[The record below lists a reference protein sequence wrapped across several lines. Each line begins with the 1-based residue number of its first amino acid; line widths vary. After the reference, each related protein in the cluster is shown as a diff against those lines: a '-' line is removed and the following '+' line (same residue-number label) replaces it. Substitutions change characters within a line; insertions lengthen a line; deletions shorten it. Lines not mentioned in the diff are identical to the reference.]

1 MENET
6 ATAPITDQGATTEAT
21 RQSEAAVPPEDAV
34 FASIVGDLSPAE
46 RATLP
51 PDFLE
56 TPPAPTA
63 PENND
68 GGNPTITAAPEDGT
82 PGAPQDA
89 DPENPPSATPKNPP
103 PAADPGTP
111 PAEPQNAEGDNDGG
125 FDPNTLLA
133 EELRASN
140 ARYSTLQGKYNSE
153 IRALRAEIER
163 LKSGQPAAP
172 APAPA
177 PNDGTEKPNGDPAPN
192 PAPAVND
199 KDEDQKLAE
208 RLGLDPEVISALR
221 ENFMSRIPKT
231 AADTPGSP
239 DIDDR
244 VAALETERLNA
255 DLDAKIRV
263 ATGGLSLEQVGSQ
276 SLFNYATTK
285 IKNDKGVSAAE
296 ILAKAHEKFDNDTI
310 ASVVATVVQEMKSNG
325 LWEDRPGHFAVP
337 VKPAAPPAAAGN
349 PAPTPAAPV
358 VPHVSGVPGNAALG
372 QTRTVDIVERELD
385 EAIRQVASGNPAAA
399 PKVDKLRDEY
409 FKLMGGN
416 NAPPVS

>member
-1 MENET
+1 MANET
-6 ATAPITDQGATTEAT
+6 TTTAA
-21 RQSEAAVPPEDAV
+21 PEDAV
-34 FASIVGDLSPAE
+34 LASIVGDLSPAE

-51 PDFLE
+51 PDFLDAS
-56 TPPAPTA
+56 PAP
-63 PENND
+63 
-68 GGNPTITAAPEDGT
+68 AAE
-82 PGAPQDA
+82 
-89 DPENPPSATPKNPP
+89 PENPPAEPQNAAPENQP
-103 PAADPGTP
+103 PAAEPGTP
-111 PAEPQNAEGDNDGG
+111 PAEPQDAGDDDGG

-163 LKSGQPAAP
+163 LKAGQPAAP

-177 PNDGTEKPNGDPAPN
+177 PNDGTEKPNGDPAPD
-192 PAPAVND
+192 PAPAPAEND

-208 RLGLDPEVISALR
+208 RLGLDPEVISGLR

-231 AADTPGSP
+231 VADTPGSP

-255 DLDAKIRV
+255 DLDTKIRA
-263 ATGGLSLEQVGSQ
+263 ATGGLTLDQVGSQ

-296 ILAKAHEKFDNDTI
+296 ILAKAHETFDNDTI

-416 NAPPVS
+416 NAPPVA

>member
-1 MENET
+1 MANET
-6 ATAPITDQGATTEAT
+6 TA
-21 RQSEAAVPPEDAV
+21 AAAPEDAV
-34 FASIVGDLSPAE
+34 LASIVGDLSPAE

-51 PDFLE
+51 PDVLG
-56 TPPAPTA
+56 TPPAPAA
-63 PENND
+63 PENDDD
-68 GGNPTITAAPEDGT
+68 GGNPPPAVEPENGT
-82 PGAPQDA
+82 PGAPQGS
-89 DPENPPSATPKNPP
+89 DPGNPP
-103 PAADPGTP
+103 PAAEPENP
-111 PAEPQNAEGDNDGG
+111 PAEPQNAEGDDDGGG

-163 LKSGQPAAP
+163 LKAGQPAAP
-172 APAPA
+172 APTPA
-177 PNDGTEKPNGDPAPN
+177 PNDGTENPNGDPAPA
-192 PAPAVND
+192 PAPAPAEND
-199 KDEDQKLAE
+199 KDEDNRVAE
-208 RLGLDPEVISALR
+208 RLGLDPEVISGLR
-221 ENFMSRIPKT
+221 EYFMSRLPKPPV
-231 AADTPGSP
+231 ADTPGSP

-255 DLDAKIRV
+255 DLDTKIRA
-263 ATGGLSLEQVGSQ
+263 ATGGLTLDQVGSQ

-296 ILAKAHEKFDNDTI
+296 ILAKAHETFDNDTI

-416 NAPPVS
+416 NAPPVA

>member
-6 ATAPITDQGATTEAT
+6 ATAPITDQAVTT
-21 RQSEAAVPPEDAV
+21 EAAVPPEDAV
-34 FASIVGDLSPAE
+34 LASIVGDLSPAE

-51 PDFLE
+51 PDVLE
-56 TPPAPTA
+56 TSPAPA
-63 PENND
+63 ASEND
-68 GGNPTITAAPEDGT
+68 DDGNPTITAEPEDET
-82 PGAPQDA
+82 PAA
-89 DPENPPSATPKNPP
+89 SPEAVPKNPP
-103 PAADPGTP
+103 TAAEPENP
-111 PAEPQNAEGDNDGG
+111 PAEPQDAGNDDDGG

-163 LKSGQPAAP
+163 LKAGQPAAP

-177 PNDGTEKPNGDPAPN
+177 PNDGTEKPNGDPAPAS
-192 PAPAVND
+192 APASAAND
-199 KDEDQKLAE
+199 QEEDQKLAE
-208 RLGLDPEVISALR
+208 QLGLDPEVISGLR
-221 ENFMSRIPKT
+221 ENFMSRIPKQS

-255 DLDAKIRV
+255 DLDAKIRA

>member
-1 MENET
+1 MANET
-6 ATAPITDQGATTEAT
+6 TTTAA
-21 RQSEAAVPPEDAV
+21 PEDAV
-34 FASIVGDLSPAE
+34 LASIVGDLSPAE

-51 PDFLE
+51 PDVLG
-56 TPPAPTA
+56 TPPAP
-63 PENND
+63 
-68 GGNPTITAAPEDGT
+68 AAPEKDDDDG
-82 PGAPQDA
+82 
-89 DPENPPSATPKNPP
+89 NPP
-103 PAADPGTP
+103 PAAEPENPPAEPQNAAPENQPPAAEPGTP
-111 PAEPQNAEGDNDGG
+111 PAEPQDAGDDDGG

-163 LKSGQPAAP
+163 LKAGQPAAP

-177 PNDGTEKPNGDPAPN
+177 PNDGTEKPNGDPAPD

-208 RLGLDPEVISALR
+208 RLGLDPEVISGLR

-231 AADTPGSP
+231 AADTSGSP

-244 VAALETERLNA
+244 VAALEIERLNA
-255 DLDAKIRV
+255 DLDARIRA

-296 ILAKAHEKFDNDTI
+296 ILAKAHETFDNDTI

-416 NAPPVS
+416 NAPPVA

>member
-1 MENET
+1 MANET
-6 ATAPITDQGATTEAT
+6 TTTAA
-21 RQSEAAVPPEDAV
+21 PEDAV
-34 FASIVGDLSPAE
+34 LASIVGDLSPAE

-51 PDFLE
+51 PDFLDAS
-56 TPPAPTA
+56 PAPAA
-63 PENND
+63 PENDDDD
-68 GGNPTITAAPEDGT
+68 G
-82 PGAPQDA
+82 
-89 DPENPPSATPKNPP
+89 NPP
-103 PAADPGTP
+103 PAAEPENP
-111 PAEPQNAEGDNDGG
+111 PAEPQNAAPENQPPAAEPETSPAEPQDAGDDGGG

-163 LKSGQPAAP
+163 LKSGRPAAP

-177 PNDGTEKPNGDPAPN
+177 PNDGTEKPNGDPAPA
-192 PAPAVND
+192 PAPAPATTD
-199 KDEDQKLAE
+199 QDEDKQVAE
-208 RLGLDPEVISALR
+208 RLGLDPEVISGLR
-221 ENFMSRIPKT
+221 EYFMSRLPKT
-231 AADTPGSP
+231 AADTPVSP
-239 DIDDR
+239 DINDR

-296 ILAKAHEKFDNDTI
+296 ILAKAHETFDNDTI

-416 NAPPVS
+416 NAPPVA